1 MNSIDGVMVNVLVVS
16 AVDRGF
22 EFLSGQTGLKSV
34 FAASLLCTQYLAARA
49 QTGWLLAICCLSVVS

>member
-1 MNSIDGVMVNVLVVS
+1 MRSIDGVMVNVLVVS

-22 EFLSGQTGLKSV
+22 ELLSGQTGLKSV

-49 QTGWLLAICCLSVVS
+49 KTGWLLAICC